1 MQSIFLFRR
10 IQLPNCVR
18 SLGHHGAT
26 GESMLRK
33 HVLIVA
39 ILAFLTPALLAQT
52 VDEIIAKSVEARGGM
67 DKLKSVKTIKSS
79 GKREIGPGV
88 EAPGALWQMR
98 PDMVRL
104 EFTVQGLTVVQAYDG
119 TSAWMIM
126 PFTGKKDPE
135 AMTADDTKELQEDA
149 DIDGPLVDYK
159 SKGNTVELLGKDKFE
174 GTDVY
179 KLKVS
184 LKNGDVK
191 TIYLDSDS
199 YLEIKEEGKRTVRG
213 SEQEFES
220 SLSDYRE
227 LNGIMFPY
235 AVESG
240 VKGSQQKQKLTID
253 KIEVNVPVDAAIF
266 KMPAAAAAPAKPA
279 TPKPEDKKETPKN

>member
-1 MQSIFLFRR
+1 
-10 IQLPNCVR
+10 
-18 SLGHHGAT
+18 
-26 GESMLRK
+26 MLK
-33 HVLIVA
+33 KLVVIA
-39 ILAFLTPALLAQT
+39 ALAFLTPALLAQT
-52 VDEIIAKSVEARGGM
+52 VDEIVAKTVEARGGM
-67 DKLKSVKTIKSS
+67 DKLKSVKSIKST
-79 GKREIGPGV
+79 GKMELGPGM
-88 EAPGALWQMR
+88 EAPGVMWQMR

-104 EFTVQGLTVVQAYDG
+104 EFTLQGMTAVQAYDG
-119 TSAWMIM
+119 ASAWMIM

-159 SKGNTVELLGKDKFE
+159 SKGNTVELLGKDKLE
-174 GTDVY
+174 GTDAY
-179 KLKVS
+179 KVKVT
-184 LKNGDVK
+184 LKNGDIK

-227 LNGIMFPY
+227 VNGIMFPF

-253 KIEVNVPVDAAIF
+253 KIELNVPVEPATF
-266 KMPAAAAAPAKPA
+266 KMPPAAVTPPAKP
-279 TPKPEDKKETPKN
+279 TTSKPEDKKEPPKN